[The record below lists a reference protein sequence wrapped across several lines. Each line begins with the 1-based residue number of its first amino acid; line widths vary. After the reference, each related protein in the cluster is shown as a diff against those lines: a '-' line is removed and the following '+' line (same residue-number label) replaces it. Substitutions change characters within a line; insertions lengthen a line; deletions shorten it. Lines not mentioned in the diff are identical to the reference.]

1 MNLSNGFSKSCN
13 KHLIN
18 VTKFYAIEIIID
30 TGIILSPLRQGWAH
44 FYGSF
49 CMRS

>member
-18 VTKFYAIEIIID
+18 VTKFYAIEIIIV
-30 TGIILSPLRQGWAH
+30 TVIMLSPLRQGRAH
-44 FYGSF
+44 FMAHF
-49 CMRS
+49 V